1 MAPANSG
8 VDEPVLDRR
17 FSLPPCWPAP
27 LALALLVPPAVVV
40 VGAPAGTQ
48 RSSAGI
54 EARPAP
60 PSSAGSQMGADV
72 LARVATSAV
81 ALPRLPA
88 GVQVA
93 AGARVVAGMTAVT
106 GAPTAFTHPPRDPFL
121 PLIGATAPIGAVV
134 PPSSTL
140 PGQPVPGQPVPG
152 QPVPGTPVPGTSG
165 QPAQPVSPDGKRHV
179 VVRGESLWIIANAS
193 AAPGSSIAA
202 VAAHMVEIYQR
213 NRAVIGPDPS
223 HLVTGMV
230 LVIPVSPY
238 AG

>member
-1 MAPANSG
+1 
-8 VDEPVLDRR
+8 
-17 FSLPPCWPAP
+17 
-27 LALALLVPPAVVV
+27 
-40 VGAPAGTQ
+40 
-48 RSSAGI
+48 
-54 EARPAP
+54 
-60 PSSAGSQMGADV
+60 MGADV

-81 ALPRLPA
+81 APPRLPA

-152 QPVPGTPVPGTSG
+152 QPVPGQPVPGTPVPGTPVPGTSG
-165 QPAQPVSPDGKRHV
+165 QPAQPVSPDGTRHV